1 MMNRTRKIEEE
12 ETRIEFLDID
22 TVLGWG
28 VAGASMSTEICTKE
42 AAADLYIQAS
52 SAHPES
58 LKIGMNKEEVIRYI
72 SLCSREKE
80 FEKAWNRFA
89 KALNGREYTA
99 KQLKKQEKVW
109 ISNRDRH

>member
-52 SAHPES
+52 SVHPES
-58 LKIGMNKEEVIRYI
+58 FKIGMIKGEMIEYS
-72 SLCSREKE
+72 SLCPQEKG
-80 FEKAWNRFA
+80 FVKAWNRFA

-99 KQLKKQEKVW
+99 QQLKKQEKVW